1 MWKLGFNNAKTP
13 SPHKKKKQVKGA
25 SAPQKQAQGGKL
37 QLKERSDKKSKNN
50 L

>member
-13 SPHKKKKQVKGA
+13 SPHKKKKQVKLA
-25 SAPQKQAQGGKL
+25 EKPQKQAQGANL
-37 QLKERSDKKSKNN
+37 ELKERRDKKSKNN